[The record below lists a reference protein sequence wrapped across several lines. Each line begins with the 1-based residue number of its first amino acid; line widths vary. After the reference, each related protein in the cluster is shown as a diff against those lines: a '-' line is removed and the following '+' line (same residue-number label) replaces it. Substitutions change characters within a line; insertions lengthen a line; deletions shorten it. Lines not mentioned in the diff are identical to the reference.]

1 MNIKLWV
8 ENAFERWSEI
18 VVSHRWLVL
27 LATVLFTVTTAPL
40 IKNGWL
46 DVSVESFL
54 PKDDPVIVRY
64 DDFRRSFN
72 TTPGSTVGIRFKDT
86 LFTLE
91 NLETLRTIH
100 QDLEQ
105 NVLHVKEV
113 TSLYNVRYSRGD
125 GDYLRIDEL
134 HELWPSTEAE
144 IPAFREMVLSNPN
157 YVGKLVSAD
166 GTMINI
172 VVDPQVFD
180 QSETTPGTE
189 DIDALFADFEDNVI
203 TEDNKATMALFTPDD
218 EVGFAKSIIEI
229 GQKYRSDNYTL
240 YDVGGPT
247 MNYQL
252 SQDIEKVTTKTSL
265 MGFAIIIV
273 LLAILFRRISGVIIP
288 LLVVILALVITLALW
303 PTLGYAFNANTQI
316 IPTFILA
323 VGIADAVHILS
334 IFYRHYDNG
343 MDKHEAITLSMK
355 KTAIA
360 VLMTSITT
368 AAGLLSFLSS
378 EMIPTKTIGIFGA
391 IGVMFALFYTLT
403 FVPCILAITPI
414 KRKARDGQE
423 HTGTLL
429 KNIDTLIHFMG
440 DFSVRHAKGIIV
452 VTSVIAVISLTG
464 IAKVR
469 FDHDPV
475 SWYPLESDFRQ
486 GFAQQDSLMDGTINY
501 QLVIYF
507 GKENS
512 LQNPEN
518 LRLMEAI
525 ENTIKTYR
533 YKNTQATEVIS
544 LLSVVKETHQS
555 LNQNDPAYF
564 TIPDD
569 HPTIAQELLLFEN
582 SGSDDILDYSDSTF
596 STARMNIIAPWGN
609 ILDYRDYLTGL
620 DAAVQDTLAKHGMA
634 DTRYSFTGLLPIFAR
649 TTYAMLQ
656 GTVYSYLL
664 AFVLVALLMIPLMGD
679 VRRGLLAFSP
689 NITPIMI
696 ALGLMGWLGIPINIF
711 TSLLG
716 CIVIGIS
723 VDDTIHFMH
732 HFRKYAND
740 IHDPRE
746 IVKRSLDTCGR
757 AIVFTSIVLIGGFIV
772 HITGMLA
779 INKQFGFLLSLSILI
794 ALIANLMVA
803 PAMMTLY
810 WNKKS
815 SPDNLEKAA

>member
-1 MNIKLWV
+1 MNIKLAV

-18 VVSHRWLVL
+18 VVSHRWPVL
-27 LATVLFTVTTAPL
+27 LITLLFTIATAPL

-72 TTPGSTVGIRFKDT
+72 TTPGSTIAIHFKDGA
-86 LFTLE
+86 FTLK
-91 NLETLRTIH
+91 NLETLRAIH
-100 QDLEQ
+100 KDLEE
-105 NVLHVKEV
+105 NVLHVKDV

-134 HELWPSTEAE
+134 HELWPTTEAD
-144 IPAFREMVLSNPN
+144 IPAFRELVLSNPN
-157 YVGKLVSAD
+157 YIGKLISAD
-166 GTMINI
+166 GSMVNI
-172 VVDPQVFD
+172 VVNPQVFAQGD
-180 QSETTPGTE
+180 VTPGTE
-189 DIDALFADFEDNVI
+189 DIDELFAGFDDNVI
-203 TEDNKATMALFTPDD
+203 GEGNQDSMALFSPKD
-218 EVGFAKSIIEI
+218 EVDFAKSIMAVGERH
-229 GQKYRSDNYTL
+229 RSDHYTL

-247 MNYQL
+247 MNLQL
-252 SQDIEKVTTKTSL
+252 SQDIQEVTTKTSL
-265 MGFAIIIV
+265 MGFGIIIV
-273 LLAILFRRISGVIIP
+273 LLAVLFRRLSGVLIP
-288 LLVVILALVITLALW
+288 LLVVILSLLITLALW

-334 IFYRHYDNG
+334 IFYRYYDNG
-343 MDKHEAITLSMK
+343 MDKHEAIVLSMK

-378 EMIPTKTIGIFGA
+378 EMIPIKTIGIFGA
-391 IGVMFALFYTLT
+391 IGVMFALFYTLS
-403 FVPCILAITPI
+403 FVPCILAILPI
-414 KRKARDGQE
+414 KRKAHNGQE
-423 HTGTLL
+423 RASVLL
-429 KNIDTLIHFMG
+429 DKIDALIRFLG

-452 VTSVIAVISLTG
+452 VTSVIAIVSLTG
-464 IAKVR
+464 ISKIR

-486 GFAQQDSLMDGTINY
+486 GFALQDSMMDGTINY
-501 QLVIYF
+501 QLVVYF
-507 GKENS
+507 NKENA
-512 LQNPEN
+512 LQDPAV
-518 LRLMEAI
+518 LRCI
-525 ENTIKTYR
+525 EDIETTIKQYR
-533 YKNTQATEVIS
+533 FKNTQATEVIS

-555 LNQNDPAYF
+555 LNQNDPGYF
-564 TIPDD
+564 IIPDD
-569 HPTIAQELLLFEN
+569 QPTVAQELLLFEN
-582 SGSDDILDYSDSTF
+582 SESDDILDYSDSTF
-596 STARMNIIAPWGN
+596 STARINVIAPWGN
-609 ILDYRDYLTGL
+609 ILDYRDYLSGL
-620 DAAVQDTLAKHGMA
+620 EAAVQNTIAKHGMTDA
-634 DTRYSFTGLLPIFAR
+634 QFAFTGLLPIFAR

-689 NITPIMI
+689 NITPILI
-696 ALGLMGWLGIPINIF
+696 TLGLMGWMGIPINIF

-772 HITGMLA
+772 HITGMLS

-794 ALIANLMVA
+794 ALLANLLIA

-815 SPDNLEKAA
+815 SLDNLEKS

>member
-1 MNIKLWV
+1 M
-8 ENAFERWSEI
+8 
-18 VVSHRWLVL
+18 VSHRWPIL
-27 LATVLFTVTTAPL
+27 LMTLLFTFATAPL

-72 TTPGSTVGIRFKDT
+72 TTPGSTIGIRFKDT
-86 LFTLE
+86 VFTLE
-91 NLETLRTIH
+91 NLDTLRTIH
-100 QDLEQ
+100 KDLEA
-105 NVLHVKEV
+105 NVLHAKEV

-125 GDYLRIDEL
+125 GDYLLIDEL
-134 HELWPSTEAE
+134 HELWPTSEAE
-144 IPAFREMVLSNPN
+144 IPAFRELVLSNPN
-157 YVGKLVSAD
+157 YLGKLISAD
-166 GTMINI
+166 GTMVNI
-172 VVDPQVFD
+172 VVDPHVFA
-180 QSETTPGTE
+180 QTEPTPDTD
-189 DIDALFADFEDNVI
+189 DIDALFLEFEDNVI
-203 TEDNKATMALFTPDD
+203 AEGNQESMALFTPKD
-218 EVGFAKSIIEI
+218 EVEFARSIIEV
-229 GQKYRSDNYTL
+229 GQQYRSDHYTL

-252 SQDIEKVTTKTSL
+252 SQDIERVTTKTSL
-265 MGFAIIIV
+265 MGFGIIII
-273 LLAILFRRISGVIIP
+273 LLAVLFRRLSGVVIP
-288 LLVVILALVITLALW
+288 LLVVILALTITLALW

-323 VGIADAVHILS
+323 VGIADAVHVLS

-343 MDKHEAITLSMK
+343 MDKHQAIILSMK

-368 AAGLLSFLSS
+368 AAGLLSFLLS
-378 EMIPTKTIGIFGA
+378 EMMPTKTIGIFGA
-391 IGVMFALFYTLT
+391 IGVMFALFYTLS
-403 FVPCILAITPI
+403 FVPCILAILPI

-423 HTGTLL
+423 HTGLL
-429 KNIDTLIHFMG
+429 LEKIDTFIHFLG
-440 DFSVRHAKGIIV
+440 DFAVRHAKRIVV
-452 VTSVIAVISLTG
+452 VTSIVAIIALGGISK
-464 IAKVR
+464 IR

-486 GFAQQDSLMDGTINY
+486 GFALQDSLMDGTINY
-501 QLVIYF
+501 QLVVYF
-507 GKENS
+507 DKENA
-512 LQNPEN
+512 LQDPEN

-525 ENTIKTYR
+525 ETTIKHYR

-555 LNQNDPAYF
+555 LNQNDPGYF

-569 HPTIAQELLLFEN
+569 HRTIAQELLLFEN

-620 DAAVQDTLAKHGMA
+620 EAAVQDTLEQYEMA
-634 DTRYSFTGLLPIFAR
+634 DTRFAFTGLLPIFAR

-664 AFVLVALLMIPLMGD
+664 AFSLVALLMIPMMGD

-689 NITPIMI
+689 NITPILLT
-696 ALGLMGWLGIPINIF
+696 LGLMGWMGIPINIF

-746 IVKRSLDTCGR
+746 IIKRSLDTCGR

-772 HITGMLA
+772 HVTGMLS
-779 INKQFGFLLSLSILI
+779 INKQFGLLLSLSILI
-794 ALIANLMVA
+794 ALLANLLVA
-803 PAMMTLY
+803 PALMTMY
-810 WNKKS
+810 WNKES
-815 SPDNLEKAA
+815 SPDNLETPA